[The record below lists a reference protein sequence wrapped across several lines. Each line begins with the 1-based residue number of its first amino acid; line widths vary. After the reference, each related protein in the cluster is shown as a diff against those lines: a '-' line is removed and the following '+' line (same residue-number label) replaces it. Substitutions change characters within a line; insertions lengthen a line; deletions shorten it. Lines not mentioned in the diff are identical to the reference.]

1 MSIRIRAPG
10 RVNLIGDHTDYT
22 GGLVFPIAINRWTE
36 IRGERSQRITL
47 ISEDEFGAVELAT
60 QPAPPRKPHPLGVD
74 MSPQFAMNS
83 HTDRTLTAFLEPSL
97 QRCRSVPVFHRA
109 RRSWL
114 LSRSPL
120 ASTAALSNSPN
131 CASRRSCRHWR
142 TDRHHGP
149 TLHRKRDTRPRNAH
163 RLQRPHDRSCRS
175 TRRRKDRSSIY
186 CTSNTPRLGV
196 FGKGQ
201 RMLTSRGRDRS
212 ASSRQSFR
220 HRRDH

>member
-109 RRSWL
+109 RAHGCYRDRPWL
-114 LSRSPL
+114 RRQRCRTRPTCARAKLPPL
-120 ASTAALSNSPN
+120 AYRP
-131 CASRRSCRHWR
+131 ASW
-142 TDRHHGP
+142 T
-149 TLHRKRDTRPRNAH
+149 N
-163 RLQRPHDRSCRS
+163 
-175 TRRRKDRSSIY
+175 
-186 CTSNTPRLGV
+186 
-196 FGKGQ
+196 F
-201 RMLTSRGRDRS
+201 
-212 ASSRQSFR
+212 AS
-220 HRRDH
+220 